1 MNIINKQEVQEDEIT
16 YIIET
21 YNNGTINKYIKPQDI
36 EIEPTPAPITN
47 EDILNAMQASHIQ
60 RGHTELNG
68 VSVVIPLELIDV
80 SKAAV
85 QLDVQG
91 TTARYTYALAETALT
106 VAFAEPV
113 SAWIN
118 WEVRG

>member
-1 MNIINKQEVQEDEIT
+1 MNLINTEEIIENGNT
-16 YIIET
+16 YIVET
-21 YNNGTINKYIKPQDI
+21 YDNGTINKYIKSDPP
-36 EIEPTPAPITN
+36 EPVKRPTTGV
-47 EDILNAMQASHIQ
+47 Q

-80 SKAAV
+80 SKATV

-106 VAFAEPV
+106 VAFAELV

>member
-1 MNIINKQEVQEDEIT
+1 MNIIDKQEVQEDEIT

-68 VSVVIPLELIDV
+68 VSVAIPLEMINV
-80 SKAAV
+80 SKAMV

-91 TTARYTYALAETALT
+91 CDTPYAYTLAEDALT
-106 VAFAEPV
+106 VAFTEPV
-113 SAWIN
+113 QAWIN
-118 WEVRG
+118 WEVQA